1 MKIPR
6 WKEAI
11 PYKPFILKF
20 ILMRSIKI
28 ALIALVLVLAQ
39 VTVHHNFTHVE
50 VIAFKDDYGLSSSSP
65 RIKII
70 GAVWDKTNLRVLI
83 VSTSWLDKKRLDSVI
98 KVFSIWDRALESFGN
113 SYGYEYLLDFS
124 FKVKVSSVYETG
136 YDIVVKF
143 SRDVVEPGGEIGLA
157 RIEYYDGKIVK
168 ASITLYTR
176 TTAGD
181 LSAIDIFNVALH
193 EVGHALGLGHA
204 ESKYTEHGLELM
216 YPVYS
221 YPDMELRPSTL
232 DVYALARIYSW
243 LETGVFKPPDKTVIT
258 LPSHIPYRMLLYYRV
273 TVYSKYGTVIGGGWY
288 LEGSLVNVTLLSTTV
303 ALGEGVRAVFKKW
316 TGYVNSDKPGISFR
330 IYQNVELHAEWKIQY
345 YLNITTPLSRV
356 NVSSGWYDEGTMLT
370 ISLQNT
376 TVYIGSDT
384 RYVFSKWKGD
394 IESENSTLVI
404 VVNKPLSLTAEWRL
418 EYRVEIFSQ
427 YSNPLNATGW
437 YPEGVKVFVGVLD
450 EIVDLGNKTRV
461 VLKGWIGTF
470 NIESTTAQIIVT
482 QPFQLEAVW
491 IREYLV
497 EVSSEYTESFKKWVP
512 ARQFFKLKLNTT
524 IVLEDNGTRR
534 VFAYWIVKDRIVEN
548 SVLEVKIEEPLF
560 IKAVWKTQY
569 EVILNARD
577 MEDNPLDAVFF
588 ISGEEVKSGQKVWLD
603 RGKLKIAGVFYNR
616 TVRAPIFVRYLTGW
630 NEFSKLTECKP
641 LEEKITIDSP
651 GIYDVKLRVW
661 KVKIKAVDL
670 LTMPSPLYMIKI
682 GDEKYL
688 ADLDGLLLE
697 TELPEG
703 VHEVEVYFLG
713 FKIGKENIL
722 INKPGVY
729 YLKTPATPYYIALL
743 AIATTYLAKRR
754 KTSPAVV
761 QENSNT

>member
-1 MKIPR
+1 
-6 WKEAI
+6 
-11 PYKPFILKF
+11 
-20 ILMRSIKI
+20 MRSIKI
-28 ALIALVLVLAQ
+28 ALIALILVLAQ
-39 VTVHHNFTHVE
+39 VTVHHNFAHLE
-50 VIAFKDDYGLSSSSP
+50 VIALKDNYGLSPNNP

-70 GAVWDKTNLRVLI
+70 GAVWDKTDLKVLI
-83 VSTSWLDKKRLDSVI
+83 VSASWLGKERLDAVI

-124 FKVKVSSVYETG
+124 FKVKVSSAYETG

-143 SRDVVEPGGEIGLA
+143 SRDVVEPGGEIGLTQVK
-157 RIEYYDGKIVK
+157 YYDGKIVK

-176 TTAGD
+176 TTTGD

-243 LETGVFKPPDKTVIT
+243 LKTGVFKPPDKTVIT

-303 ALGEGVRAVFKKW
+303 TLGEGVRAVFKKW
-316 TGYVNSDKPGISFR
+316 TGYINSEKPSISFR
-330 IYQNVELHAEWKIQY
+330 IYQDVELRAEWKIQY
-345 YLNITTPLSRV
+345 YLNITTLLSRV
-356 NVSSGWYDEGTMLT
+356 NVSSGWYDEGTTLT

-404 VVNKPLSLTAEWRL
+404 VVDRPLSLTVEWRL
-418 EYRVEIFSQ
+418 EYKIEIFSQ

-437 YPEGVKVFVGVLD
+437 YPEGAKMFIGVID

-461 VLKGWIGTF
+461 VLKGWTGTF
-470 NIESTTAQIIVT
+470 NIEGATAWIIVT
-482 QPFQLEAVW
+482 QPFQLQAVW
-491 IREYLV
+491 IKEYLV

-512 ARQFFKLKLNTT
+512 AGQFLKLKLNTT
-524 IVLEDNGTRR
+524 TILEDNGTRR

-577 MEDNPLDAVFF
+577 MEDNPLEAVFF
-588 ISGEEVKSGQKVWLD
+588 ISGKEVRSGQKVWLD
-603 RGKLKIAGVFYNR
+603 RGELRIAGVFYNR
-616 TVRAPIFVRYLTGW
+616 TVRAPIFIRYLTGW
-630 NEFSKLTECKP
+630 NKFSEFTECEP
-641 LEEKITIDSP
+641 FEEEITIDSP
-651 GIYDVKLRVW
+651 GIYNIKLRVW
-661 KVKIKAVDL
+661 KVEIKAVDPL
-670 LTMPSPLYMIKI
+670 MMPSPLYMIKI

-703 VHEVEVYFLG
+703 IHEFEIHFLG
-713 FKIGKENIL
+713 FKIGKEKIPV
-722 INKPGVY
+722 KGSGVY
-729 YLKTPATPYYIALL
+729 HVKTPATPYYIALL
-743 AIATTYLAKRR
+743 AIIAVYLASKR
-754 KTSPAVV
+754 KASTTTA
-761 QENSNT
+761 